1 MGNDNNNN
9 KSKETNN
16 LLNQINQIN
25 KINKIN
31 QIESTGDILSIKSKY
46 ILKIIFSYIQTKK
59 ELLIIKVNK
68 KIQQRLDIDINQY
81 QNYSGENSSIE
92 FEIKPLQIKS
102 EKIINILNEKDA
114 KYYHIYFNNINN
126 NTDNN
131 NYIET
136 KKNFLKKNHKLSTI
150 KIAIEHQIKTLSK
163 LFYNCKYIEE
173 INFKKFCRN
182 DIPDMSY
189 MFYGCEALKKILYS
203 LSSISNITNMSFLFS
218 RCSSLT
224 QIDLNNFNT
233 EHTLNMKGIF
243 SNCTSLEKIDL
254 TQFKTNEVIN
264 MSSMF
269 DGCYSLEEL
278 DLSNF
283 NTNNVTDMSYMFRE
297 CSRLKKLNISNFNTK
312 KVINMNSMFYNIS
325 QSNEF
330 EYFNREKFIINP
342 ETNYYYMFGYCTSNI
357 KRKMQYDLFHGE
369 LPIHA
374 FYIYDYVKSEPRREY
389 IWNKK
394 K

>member
-1 MGNDNNNN
+1 MGNDNNNNN

-16 LLNQINQIN
+16 LLNQINQ
-25 KINKIN
+25 INKIN

-136 KKNFLKKNHKLSTI
+136 KKNFLKKNHKISTI

-163 LFYNCKYIEE
+163 LFYNC
-173 INFKKFCRN
+173 
-182 DIPDMSY
+182 
-189 MFYGCEALKKILYS
+189 
-203 LSSISNITNMSFLFS
+203 
-218 RCSSLT
+218 
-224 QIDLNNFNT
+224 
-233 EHTLNMKGIF
+233 
-243 SNCTSLEKIDL
+243 
-254 TQFKTNEVIN
+254 
-264 MSSMF
+264 
-269 DGCYSLEEL
+269 
-278 DLSNF
+278 
-283 NTNNVTDMSYMFRE
+283 
-297 CSRLKKLNISNFNTK
+297 
-312 KVINMNSMFYNIS
+312 
-325 QSNEF
+325 
-330 EYFNREKFIINP
+330 
-342 ETNYYYMFGYCTSNI
+342 
-357 KRKMQYDLFHGE
+357 
-369 LPIHA
+369 
-374 FYIYDYVKSEPRREY
+374 
-389 IWNKK
+389 
-394 K
+394 